1 MEGIEVDQKR
11 ENQKKKFV
19 EKKVD
24 SLANYILKGEKG
36 DKIRGR
42 TWDLTRWPGCPTRS
56 SRKPSI
62 CWQNPFLA

>member
-42 TWDLTRWPGCPTRS
+42 TRDLTRWPGCPT
-56 SRKPSI
+56 
-62 CWQNPFLA
+62 